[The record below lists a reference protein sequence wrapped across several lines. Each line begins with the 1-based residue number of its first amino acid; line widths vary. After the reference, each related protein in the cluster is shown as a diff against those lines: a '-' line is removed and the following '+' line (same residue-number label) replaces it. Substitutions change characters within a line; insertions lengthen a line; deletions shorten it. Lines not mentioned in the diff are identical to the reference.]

1 MLDKFDDPTT
11 SVNKLMVDLKQMGF
25 TLNFPATK
33 LRQGH
38 GEAVCT
44 VLNYLC
50 DGALSKRQ
58 FSFENV
64 LPEYPEELED
74 NADVDEDADMGAVED
89 DIAESSEEEIMYTQM
104 VQQESKTSGKKS
116 KKSKDQSEARK
127 VLETNT
133 DAIRWKAELERV
145 STKLS
150 KLGQYTSAIAEWRT
164 YIYVCV

>member
-1 MLDKFDDPTT
+1 
-11 SVNKLMVDLKQMGF
+11 MVDLKQMGF

-50 DGALSKRQ
+50 DGALSGRN
-58 FSFENV
+58 FSFQNAT
-64 LPEYPEELED
+64 PEYPEELED
-74 NADVDEDADMGAVED
+74 NAEVDEDADMGAIED
-89 DIAESSEEEIMYTQM
+89 DMAESSEEEIMYTQM
-104 VQQESKTSGKKS
+104 VQQDRKASKS
-116 KKSKDQSEARK
+116 KKKQEKLSEAKR

-145 STKLS
+145 GAKLS
-150 KLGQYTSAIAEWRT
+150 KLGKFTSAIAEWRT
-164 YIYVCV
+164 